1 MVRRSSQQRRFS
13 KGWDALMA
21 ADSADKAASL
31 EEIRW
36 RIDAIDSDL
45 LRLID
50 ERSGLAAQV
59 AAAKK
64 AQATPG
70 QPLPFGLRP
79 DRETQVL
86 RGLLAKPRD
95 HASAAQIV
103 RLWRDLMGDNL
114 ARQGNFR
121 IALCPGREAGR
132 MTELVRLRFGGT
144 PAIDLHAR
152 PEQALAAAKQNG
164 VVAVAPLNDG
174 AWWGRILA
182 EPSLR
187 VFAALPCL
195 LGQGAVTALAVAAVD
210 VEPTGGD
217 DTFWVT
223 DAAQPS
229 AAIEA
234 ALAQDGVAASM
245 LAQANGLKLF
255 TLAGFYQADDPRLAR
270 APGALS
276 GVIGAT
282 PTPLDL

>member
-1 MVRRSSQQRRFS
+1 
-13 KGWDALMA
+13 MA

-31 EEIRW
+31 EDIRW
-36 RIDAIDSDL
+36 RIDAIDSEL
-45 LRLID
+45 LRLVD

-64 AQATPG
+64 AQLTPG
-70 QPLPFGLRP
+70 AALPFGLKP
-79 DRETQVL
+79 DRDTQVL
-86 RGLLAKPRD
+86 RGLLSKPRQ

-114 ARQGNFR
+114 ARQGNYR
-121 IALCPGREAGR
+121 VALCPGRDAGR

-152 PEQALAAAKQNG
+152 PEQALAAAKRSG
-164 VVAVAPLNDG
+164 VVAVAPINEG

-182 EPSLR
+182 EPTLR
-187 VFAALPCL
+187 VFAAMPCL
-195 LGQGAVTALAVAAVD
+195 IGQGPPTALAVAAVE

-217 DTFWVT
+217 ETFWVT

-255 TLAGFYQADDPRLAR
+255 TLAGFYQAGDPRLTR
-270 APGALS
+270 APGSLT
-276 GVIGAT
+276 GVIGAA

>member
-1 MVRRSSQQRRFS
+1 
-13 KGWDALMA
+13 MA

-59 AAAKK
+59 ATAKK
-64 AQATPG
+64 ADVKPG
-70 QPLPFGLRP
+70 QALPFGLRP
-79 DRETQVL
+79 DREAQVL
-86 RGLLAKPRD
+86 RGLLSKPRT

-114 ARQGNFR
+114 ARQGHYR

-132 MTELVRLRFGGT
+132 MSELVRLRFGGT
-144 PAIDLHAR
+144 PPIDLFAR
-152 PEQALAAAKQNG
+152 AELALAAAKQSG
-164 VVAVAPLNDG
+164 VVAVAPINEG

-182 EPSLR
+182 EPTLR
-187 VFAALPCL
+187 VFAAMPCL
-195 LGQGAVTALAVAAVD
+195 VGQGPPAALAVAAVE

-217 DTFWVT
+217 ETFWVT
-223 DAAQPS
+223 DAGLPS

-255 TLAGFYQADDPRLAR
+255 TLAGFYQAGDPRLSR
-270 APGALS
+270 APGSLS
-276 GVIGAT
+276 GVIGAA

>member
-1 MVRRSSQQRRFS
+1 
-13 KGWDALMA
+13 MA

-50 ERSGLAAQV
+50 ERSGLAGQV

-64 AQATPG
+64 ADLAPS
-70 QPLPFGLRP
+70 QPAPFGLRP
-79 DRETQVL
+79 DREAQVL
-86 RGLLAKPRD
+86 RGLLAKPRH

-114 ARQGNFR
+114 ARQGNYR
-121 IALCPGREAGR
+121 IALNPGRDAGR

-144 PAIDLHAR
+144 PPIDLHAR
-152 PEQALAAAKQNG
+152 PEQALAAARQSG
-164 VVAVAPLNDG
+164 VVAVAPVAEG

-182 EPSLR
+182 EPALR

-195 LGQGAVTALAVAAVD
+195 LSQGPPTALAVAAVE

-217 DTFWVT
+217 ETFWVT
-223 DAAQPS
+223 DAGAPS
-229 AAIEA
+229 TAIEA

-255 TLAGFYQADDPRLAR
+255 TLAGFYQAGDPRLAR
-270 APGALS
+270 APGALT
-276 GVIGAT
+276 GVIGAA
-282 PTPLDL
+282 PTPFDL